1 MSQPKVA
8 IDITA
13 NDRTAKGARS
23 AEKRLGTVPKHVSA
37 VTRNQ
42 DRAMREG
49 LGRSSRSALRTLGQV
64 EQASARV
71 FGGRSVTSGFATRLG
86 AIREAAAATGTG
98 LGEAAGSGRLLLPRH
113 SRARFVEM
121 VEWMALDDGR
131 WEQLPSVLHATSLF
145 RQRTQLADWGADERV
160 QARARELSGSRR
172 SSASRAASGC

>member
-71 FGGRSVTSGFATRLG
+71 FGG
-86 AIREAAAATGTG
+86 
-98 LGEAAGSGRLLLPRH
+98 LL
-113 SRARFVEM
+113 M
-121 VEWMALDDGR
+121 WG
-131 WEQLPSVLHATSLF
+131 VLKVL
-145 RQRTQLADWGADERV
+145 LA
-160 QARARELSGSRR
+160 ARAGQPWTAPAWWVYKYSLLYL
-172 SSASRAASGC
+172 ALLFVAMAVDRAVTR